1 MGGLEP
7 RTVVDVVSS
16 SGGGGVRRVL
26 RGFGR
31 CDPRM
36 EDGRDTVLRSPCT
49 SLAYGGAFAP
59 GEALEKVVIR
69 ISNGETY
76 RAGNIWGM
84 ESKIFEI
91 VLGIKT

>member
-1 MGGLEP
+1 M
-7 RTVVDVVSS
+7 DVVSS
-16 SGGGGVRRVL
+16 SGGGGYEESCVDSAGGMRT
-26 RGFGR
+26 GGTF
-31 CDPRM
+31 
-36 EDGRDTVLRSPCT
+36 VLRSPCT

>member
-1 MGGLEP
+1 MDSAGATPGW
-7 RTVVDVVSS
+7 RT
-16 SGGGGVRRVL
+16 
-26 RGFGR
+26 RG
-31 CDPRM
+31 
-36 EDGRDTVLRSPCT
+36 TSVLRSPCT